1 MVTDSNLNPKP
12 TKENDLYN
20 LVIDYPPAYNEY
32 GKQLLER
39 DLDNAIRVIFRSFY
53 GSSTLIPEVPGMF
66 LDIVRYVHVL
76 DDPITRSNINN
87 RVNAVIAE
95 IVPEASPSV
104 EIDYNPVDQ
113 KMTYR
118 ISIRGETILR
128 VDSAGG
134 PDKSMITWSDKK
146 VYE

>member
-1 MVTDSNLNPKP
+1 MVTDSTLNPKP
-12 TKENDLYN
+12 TKDNDLYK

-66 LDIVRYVHVL
+66 LDIVRYTHVL
-76 DDPITRSNINN
+76 DDPITRSNINTK
-87 RVNAVIAE
+87 VNAVIAE
-95 IVPEASPSV
+95 IVPETSPSV
-104 EIDYNPVDQ
+104 EIEYNPIDH
-113 KMTYR
+113 KMTYH

-128 VDSAGG
+128 VDSAGD
-134 PDKSMITWSDKK
+134 PDKATITWSDKK
-146 VYE
+146 FYE